1 MTARAL
7 PQGQIILI
15 DIVVW
20 IFLHLAIG
28 YVTSR
33 IPIQRFNPDSPL
45 FRPKPWEQGGEIYQK
60 YFRVRSWKKFL
71 FSGAAFYRDAY
82 EIKNLKTYDLENLYL
97 WRLESCRAEFC
108 HIAMIPPGFLFF
120 LWNPP
125 SLAWM
130 MVAYAFMN
138 NFVPIIAQRYNRPR
152 VTKII
157 LTRERQFGK
166 PSQ

>member
-1 MTARAL
+1 ME
-7 PQGQIILI
+7 PHVISQGQIILI
-15 DIVVW
+15 DIAVW
-20 IFLHLAIG
+20 IFLHLSIG

-33 IPIQRFNPDSPL
+33 IPIRRFNPDSIL
-45 FRPKPWEQGGEIYQK
+45 FRPKPWEQDGEIYQK

-82 EIKNLKTYDLENLYL
+82 EIKNLKSTDLENLYL

-120 LWNPP
+120 LWNPEP
-125 SLAWM
+125 IAWM

-157 LTRERQFGK
+157 HARERQLGK
-166 PSQ
+166 RSE